1 VALRFGRQD
10 CFRLGHGA
18 RARGLQSRMQLVFE
32 QIRAGGDRNFGYLL
46 GDRSA
51 RRAVLI
57 DPSYS
62 PEAFVARA
70 ADQGLTVSHVI
81 NTHGHP
87 DHTNGNERAVSLTE
101 APIVAHP
108 LLHPDVP
115 LHDGERLLIG
125 ALTLRCA
132 HVPGHCEDHIALY
145 EETHRL
151 LITGDLLF
159 VGKVGGTGSDED
171 ARVEWQSLQRLMT
184 DVPDDTTVWPGHDYG
199 ARPSSTMAL
208 EKSTNP
214 FLLCRSENEFLQLK
228 ANWAAFKKEYG
239 LR

>member
-1 VALRFGRQD
+1 
-10 CFRLGHGA
+10 
-18 RARGLQSRMQLVFE
+18 MQLVFE

-87 DHTNGNERAVSLTE
+87 DHVNGNARAVEMTH
-101 APIVAHP
+101 AVVVAHP
-108 LLHPDVP
+108 LLRPDLP
-115 LHDGERLLIG
+115 LEDGQTLTIG
-125 ALTLRCA
+125 ALTLRCSF
-132 HVPGHCEDHIALY
+132 VPGHSLDHIAVY

-159 VGKVGGTGSDED
+159 VGKVGGTSSDED
-171 ARVEWQSLQRLMT
+171 ARTEWQSLQRLVSE
-184 DVPDDTTVWPGHDYG
+184 VPDDATVWPGHDYG

-214 FLLCRSENEFLQLK
+214 FLLCPNEAEFLQFK
-228 ANWAAFKKEYG
+228 SGWASFKKQHG

>member
-1 VALRFGRQD
+1 MALRFGRQD